1 MNSKAAYDQEYFDAL
16 YALNQGDPWQYE
28 QRWYEQRKRQICL
41 AILPHLQFD
50 SAIEIGCSNGIFSQE
65 LARRTNSLMCLDA
78 NNTAI
83 HLAQERLQAYPHVQ
97 VLQRI
102 VPDDLP
108 EQKFQLIVVS
118 EILYYLNPIA
128 LQQVLTWLHTA
139 LEPGGCILSCHWRAP
154 ISGFSLNGEDV
165 HQYLKAHLN
174 YSHRLSLQ
182 DSDFLID
189 LWLNSAQSVAEQ
201 EGLR

>member
-41 AILPHLQFD
+41 AVLPSLQFD

-65 LARRTNSLMCLDA
+65 LAQRTNSLMCLDA
-78 NNTAI
+78 NDTAI
-83 HLAQERLQAYPHVQ
+83 QLAQQRLQDYSHVQ

-108 EQKFQLIVVS
+108 KQKFQLI
-118 EILYYLNPIA
+118 EI
-128 LQQVLTWLHTA
+128 
-139 LEPGGCILSCHWRAP
+139 GRAH
-154 ISGFSLNGEDV
+154 V
-165 HQYLKAHLN
+165 
-174 YSHRLSLQ
+174 
-182 DSDFLID
+182 
-189 LWLNSAQSVAEQ
+189 
-201 EGLR
+201 